1 MSVRLGE
8 LLRSALVTTAR
19 ESLPPEN
26 PEVLRFFSGL
36 LWRMERRGRHERANA
51 LADEARRLLGCSTGT
66 AATLTREAHDVS
78 LQARLEELVLPR
90 MDPALLDLYL
100 RQDGDLPDRGVVV
113 LPRAGNPLMLVT
125 LLAWRRPGL
134 VCMQRRPLDGAR
146 GRVGTAMARRFEA
159 EQSRLP
165 ILWEPDPQAL
175 GGHLAAG
182 RLVALAFDDRFWPD
196 LRPTPM
202 MGRTALLS
210 DHPWAVARAAGAP
223 VTPAFIHREQ
233 DKLWRVT
240 VQPPVEPRLD
250 RYVHDR
256 LEPWLKGH
264 CAQYLGFC
272 SDCRLGVEPA
282 PLFADSL

>member
-1 MSVRLGE
+1 MSVPVGE

-36 LWRMERRGRHERANA
+36 LWRWERRGRRERATA
-51 LADEARRLLGCSTGT
+51 LADEARRLLGCSLRT
-66 AATLTREAHDVS
+66 ANTLAREAHDVS

-90 MDPALLDLYL
+90 MDPMLLELYL
-100 RQDGDLPDRGVVV
+100 RQDGELPERGVVV
-113 LPRAGNPLMLVT
+113 LPRAGNPLLLIT

-146 GRVGTAMARRFEA
+146 GRIGTAMARRFEA

-165 ILWEPDPQAL
+165 VLWEPDPQAL
-175 GGHLAAG
+175 ASHLDAG

-196 LRPTPM
+196 LRPTPL

-210 DHPWAVARAAGAP
+210 DHPWAVARAADVP

-233 DKLWRVT
+233 DKMWRVT
-240 VQPPVEPRLD
+240 VQPPVLPRLD
-250 RYVHDR
+250 RYVTDR

-264 CAQYLGFC
+264 GAQYLGFC
-272 SDCRLGVEPA
+272 VDCRLGVEPG
-282 PLFADSL
+282 PLFAEGR